1 MPKHEWTINALLLC
15 ILALLIGFYVTLP
28 TARVQAA
35 GGGWDTNGIV
45 AVTTQKISERL
56 VIIDTSK
63 QNICIYR
70 NQGAGQFRL
79 VGARCYKY
87 DVEIKDSKGTD
98 IEKGNG
104 VTYLQTKEIYEKFTN
119 KP

>member
-15 ILALLIGFYVTLP
+15 ILALLAGFYVTLP
-28 TARVQAA
+28 APRAHAA
-35 GGGWDTNGIV
+35 GGGWDTNGIA
-45 AVTTQKISERL
+45 AVTSQKATERL
-56 VIIDTSK
+56 VIIDTTR

-79 VGARCYKY
+79 VGARGYKY
-87 DVEIKDSKGTD
+87 DVEVKDSKGTD

-104 VTYLQTKEIYEKFTN
+104 VTYLQMKRIYESQPK

>member
-1 MPKHEWTINALLLC
+1 MNKHAWTVNGLLLC
-15 ILALLIGFYVTLP
+15 ILALLAVYYVTLP
-28 TARVQAA
+28 GAQALAA
-35 GGGWDTNGIV
+35 GGSWDTDGI
-45 AVTTQKISERL
+45 AVVTSQKANERL
-56 VIIDTSK
+56 IIIDTQK
-63 QNICIYR
+63 QNICVYR

-87 DVEIKDSKGTD
+87 DVEVKDSKGSP

-104 VTYLQTKEIYEKFTN
+104 VTYFQMKQIYESQPK